1 MGGVTLKIII
11 NTSLIIM
18 LIITITL
25 NFMYDA
31 DWLYL
36 AMAIVLFI
44 WQVPQFQQSK
54 SRTNKYL
61 AITFLIL
68 GIFFVFMKL
77 IGWN

>member
-18 LIITITL
+18 LIVTITL

-44 WQVPQFQQSK
+44 WQVSQFQQTK
-54 SRTNKYL
+54 SHTNKYL
-61 AITFLIL
+61 AIMFLIL
-68 GIFFVFMKL
+68 GTFFVFMKL